1 MPWTKTNYVIF
12 ITSDS
17 HVSCLP
23 QKKSAKRRLEGFSNM
38 AGNEDLEDSTVINNT
53 GQEPELEEI
62 RYALTVKLL
71 KCSF

>member
-1 MPWTKTNYVIF
+1 
-12 ITSDS
+12 
-17 HVSCLP
+17 VSCLP